1 MRSEAAAQGKLL
13 QSIQG
18 DEQIPAMVRLH
29 AHGKELREVLR
40 DFRDVLGAAQLS

>member
-1 MRSEAAAQGKLL
+1 MRSEAAAHGKLL

-18 DEQIPAMVRLH
+18 DQHIAAVVRLH

-40 DFRDVLGAAQLS
+40 DFCDVLGAVQLS